1 MNLIVLVNLCTN
13 LSFQQSFGICAS
25 MMAMS
30 MYLAANLA
38 SAEQESKKFLN
49 EEVDAELAP
58 VLKV

>member
-1 MNLIVLVNLCTN
+1 
-13 LSFQQSFGICAS
+13 

-58 VLKV
+58 VLKVWIAPWGGLWNINQHL